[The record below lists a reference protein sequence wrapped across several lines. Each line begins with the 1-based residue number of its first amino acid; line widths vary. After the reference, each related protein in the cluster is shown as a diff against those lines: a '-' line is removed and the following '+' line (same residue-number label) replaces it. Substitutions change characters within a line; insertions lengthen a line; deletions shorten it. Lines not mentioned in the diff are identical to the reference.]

1 MVYPLGYFSRGYP
14 QPTAY
19 KVSKEIIMNE
29 LVRLLTAQ
37 RLNRMERKVAMLD
50 KALEDIEDHLLSH
63 PLLVNQRPF
72 LDMFKELA
80 AAEEYIADD
89 FHGPVG
95 IENNPYVK
103 AYVKGLDL

>member
-1 MVYPLGYFSRGYP
+1 MKKLI
-14 QPTAY
+14 A
-19 KVSKEIIMNE
+19 
-29 LVRLLTAQ
+29 LLKAQ
-37 RLNRMERKVAMLD
+37 RLNRMERKVVMLE